1 MSPIRLKR
9 VQPVITRNR
18 RGMSRPSENTGRG
31 PVPQQLGTAACP
43 EGPLQGPGEIDSVSV
58 RRPGP
63 ASAPLGPV
71 RTCVGCRARTS
82 ADELLRVIA
91 VDGAV
96 VPDPRRR
103 LAGRG
108 AWLHRSEDCLRLAER
123 RKAFPRALRV
133 QGPLTVEQLADH
145 LAQVVG
151 GKNAVGRTRGEQE
164 QGSRSTRH
172 ESAVK
177 LKP

>member
-1 MSPIRLKR
+1 
-9 VQPVITRNR
+9 
-18 RGMSRPSENTGRG
+18 MSRRSNGTGRD
-31 PVPQQLGTAACP
+31 PVRQQLGTADRP
-43 EGPLQGPGEIDSVSV
+43 ERPVRDPGEIDLQSV

-63 ASAPLGPV
+63 ASAHLGPI

-82 ADELLRVIA
+82 ADDLLRVVA

-103 LAGRG
+103 LPGRG
-108 AWLHRSEDCLRLAER
+108 AWLHRSQECLRLAER
-123 RKAFPRALRV
+123 RKAFPRALRAT
-133 QGPLTVEQLADH
+133 GSLTVDQLADY
-145 LAQVVG
+145 LEEVVG
-151 GKNAVGRTRGEQE
+151 TEDVVGPPHGGHE

>member
-1 MSPIRLKR
+1 
-9 VQPVITRNR
+9 
-18 RGMSRPSENTGRG
+18 MSRRSDGSG
-31 PVPQQLGTAACP
+31 GDPVRQQLGTAARP
-43 EGPLQGPGEIDSVSV
+43 ERPAASPGEIDSESV

-82 ADELLRVIA
+82 ADDLLRVVA

-108 AWLHRSEDCLRLAER
+108 AWLHRSQECLRLAER
-123 RKAFPRALRV
+123 RRAFPRALRV
-133 QGPLTVEQLADH
+133 QGPLSIEKLAGYLD
-145 LAQVVG
+145 QVVG
-151 GKNAVGRTRGEQE
+151 TKDVVGPPHDGQE